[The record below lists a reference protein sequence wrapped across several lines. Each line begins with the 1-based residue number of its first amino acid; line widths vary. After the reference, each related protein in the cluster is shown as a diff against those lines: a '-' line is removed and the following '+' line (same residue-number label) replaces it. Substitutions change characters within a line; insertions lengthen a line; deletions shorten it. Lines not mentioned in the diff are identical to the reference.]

1 MKLNKLSLHPRQYL
15 TLKEPL
21 RIFFGKSKSKAITP
35 SEFEIICET
44 LSKRKTPLVITGK
57 YENNKQRKG
66 WTYFLQMPT
75 YSLRLFEGDADKS
88 NMVGTQ
94 YLPADGQHKGYNNRY
109 QQMFFLEVP
118 EGIYMVYQKEAY
130 YVSPEGTWRQCS
142 EDDHVDWNMSP
153 EGYDDLV
160 ERMRSYFADEDEY
173 IRSQKVSDSM
183 RENVMDPFDQ
193 YTQKEHEFETKKVD
207 FTQGI
212 RYSGRVAAGLSRGK
226 KSSYELIS
234 NDASADPESCT
245 LAVGQR
251 VAIYREDETFTNLV
265 GLLVDID
272 SAAEDGV
279 HFVLEFY
286 QQFDRDQLPES
297 GYLFV
302 HQNDTQLKIRQNVS
316 KSIKRGKTPAKYIY
330 KTFHDFSVNGYDDLQ
345 MHPGLVDFL
354 HEKMGQQFP
363 PNQMQLEAIV
373 KGLLTEDML
382 LVLGPPGT
390 GKTTVILSWVEY
402 YLSQGKRVLVSS
414 QNNAAVDNVL
424 ERLGKDKNRE
434 IVRLGREEKV
444 QDNCKEFIPYY
455 RIGTMRTTCESN
467 SSRLETQLTRELS
480 QIDTYTKSLEAL
492 RQLLDVANKL
502 KVRLDENTTRV
513 EISCKNIESCHQKLE
528 DVKVELQESTV
539 ALQRYNIYLE
549 ESENKGFLAKLFQ
562 FGARLRAKRKRDA
575 LAESLPD
582 LEAEVRHQ
590 KQQYIACCREL
601 EQQILQLREED
612 TLGRHRQYRREI
624 LALQDRIL
632 GYADDE
638 AGLIPTF
645 ESELKHANSLSGF
658 EYPDREDLEDAEF
671 LEEQIDVMAQ
681 SRISAEKIRSASRH
695 WVSAALKGDRNEVF
709 EEILLEACQ
718 VVGATC
724 IGINSNKLFRDVNF
738 DVTIIDESGQIQ
750 LQNAL
755 VPISRSPKTL
765 MLGDYKQIPPIV
777 NDEIVEACRK
787 DDIPTSLYEQSFF
800 EYLFEEMR
808 AREIKYL
815 TEKYKREQSADP
827 LSDPAEAAQNAREWA
842 KREILRPRAGDYVG
856 KPLKET
862 VVGEDGAEQIR
873 YSSRYTRDEVEELV
887 RQITQDRKKIVNLNS
902 QFRMP
907 GNISDVISEWFY
919 ENNYHSSYDMNRF
932 KPVVPGTNLP
942 MVIIDTSR
950 MYGRFETQPDNKMG
964 YQNLAEAELV
974 ADVLETVLKGL
985 DEAEQQKYLRSL
997 DERLGVISAYGAQ
1010 VRYIRQVLSRR
1021 LGLSKNEAA
1030 TAVASLDS
1038 FQGQERDLIIYSL
1051 TRSSKKHSELARVG
1065 FLKELRRLNVAFTR
1079 CKKQLVII
1087 GDMDYLLSCMY
1098 VQKDMN
1104 REQLSCYGTTDEWI
1118 NQTHIDQ
1125 CAECTADCERRFSRF
1140 FRLLMQHA
1148 QAEPPAGNLI
1158 PAERF
1163 KVFVKGA
1170 ENHAEKT

>member
-1 MKLNKLSLHPRQYL
+1 MKLNKLSLHPKQYL
-15 TLKEPL
+15 SLTEPL

-44 LSKRKTPLVITGK
+44 LAKRKTPLVITGK

-75 YSLRLFEGDADKS
+75 YSLRLYEGDADKS

-94 YLPADGQHKGYNNRY
+94 YLPADGRNKGYNNRY

-118 EGIYMVYQKEAY
+118 NGIYLVYQKEAY
-130 YVSPEGTWRQCS
+130 YVAPDGTWRQCS
-142 EDDHVDWNMSP
+142 EEDHVDWNMSP
-153 EGYDDLV
+153 EGYDDMI
-160 ERMRSYFADEDEY
+160 ERMRSYFEGEDEY
-173 IRSQKVSDSM
+173 IRAQKVSDNM
-183 RENVMDPFDQ
+183 RDNVMDPFDQ

-207 FTQGI
+207 FTQGV
-212 RYSGRVAAGLSRGK
+212 RYSGKAAAGPSRGK

-234 NDASADPESCT
+234 NDASADSENCT

-251 VAIYREDETFTNLV
+251 VAIYREDQIFTNLV
-265 GLLVDID
+265 GLLVEID
-272 SAAEDGV
+272 SAADDGV
-279 HFVLEFY
+279 RFVLEFY
-286 QQFDRDQLPES
+286 QQFDRDQLPDT

-330 KTFHDFSVNGYDDLQ
+330 KTFHDFSVNGYEDLQ
-345 MHPGLVDFL
+345 MHPGLVEFL
-354 HEKMGQQFP
+354 HKRMGQQFP

-373 KGLLTEDML
+373 KGILTEDML

-402 YLSQGKRVLVSS
+402 YLSQGKRVLISS
-414 QNNAAVDNVL
+414 QNNSAVDNVL
-424 ERLGKDKNRE
+424 ERLGEHKNRE

-444 QDNCKEFIPYY
+444 QENCKQFIPYY
-455 RIGTMRTTCESN
+455 RIGTMRSTCESN
-467 SSRLETQLTRELS
+467 SSRLETQLTRELN
-480 QIDTYTKSLEAL
+480 QIDAYVKALEKL
-492 RQLLDVANKL
+492 RLLLNGEENLRDRL
-502 KVRLDENTTRV
+502 SVRIADMNVTCRDL
-513 EISCKNIESCHQKLE
+513 ESCHQELE
-528 DVKVELQESTV
+528 EAADELQESTV

-549 ESENKGFLAKLFQ
+549 ESENKGFLTKLVQ
-562 FGARLRAKRKRDA
+562 FGARMRAKRKRDELVDSIPA
-575 LAESLPD
+575 
-582 LEAEVRHQ
+582 LEAAVRKV
-590 KQQYIACCREL
+590 KQQYISHCQKL
-601 EQQILQLREED
+601 EQQARQLREEN
-612 TLGRHRQYRREI
+612 TIVRLKQYQREI
-624 LALQDRIL
+624 RALWEQIL
-632 GYADDE
+632 GNADGTG
-638 AGLIPTF
+638 GLVPTF
-645 ESELKHANSLSGF
+645 ESELKYADSLIDF
-658 EYPDREDLEDAEF
+658 EPPIREDLEDVEF
-671 LEEQIDVMAQ
+671 LEEQIGVMEQ
-681 SRISAEKIRSASRH
+681 VRISAEKIRSASRH

-777 NDEIVEACRK
+777 NDEIVESCRK
-787 DDIPTSLYEQSFF
+787 DDISTSLYEQSFF

-808 AREIKYL
+808 TKEIKYL
-815 TEKYKREQSADP
+815 TDKYKREQVADAAT
-827 LSDPAEAAQNAREWA
+827 DPEEAALSPKERA
-842 KREILRPRAGDYVG
+842 KREILRPRAANYVG
-856 KPLKET
+856 KPIQET
-862 VVGEDGAEQIR
+862 VIADDGTEKTVYR
-873 YSSRYTRDEVEELV
+873 SRYTRSEVEELV
-887 RQITQDRKKIVNLNS
+887 QQITRDRKKIVNLNS

-932 KPVVPGTNLP
+932 KPVVPGTDLP
-942 MVIIDTSR
+942 MVIIDTSKMR
-950 MYGRFETQPDNKMG
+950 GRFEMQPDNKMG
-964 YQNLAEAELV
+964 YQNPAEAELV
-974 ADVLETVLKGL
+974 ADVLEAVLKGL
-985 DEAEQQKYLRSL
+985 DEKGQRDYLRTL
-997 DERLGVISAYGAQ
+997 DKRLGVISAYGAQ
-1010 VRYIRQVLSRR
+1010 VRYIRQILCSR
-1021 LGLSKNEAA
+1021 LKLSKSEAS

-1051 TRSSKKHSELARVG
+1051 TRSSRKHSELARVG

-1098 VQKDMN
+1098 VEKDLD
-1104 REQLSCYGTTDEWI
+1104 RDRLPCAGTSDDWI
-1118 NQTHIDQ
+1118 GQTHIDQ

-1148 QAEPPAGNLI
+1148 QADPPAGNLI
-1158 PAERF
+1158 PAVKF
-1163 KVFVKGA
+1163 KESLKGA
-1170 ENHAEKT
+1170 ENHAE